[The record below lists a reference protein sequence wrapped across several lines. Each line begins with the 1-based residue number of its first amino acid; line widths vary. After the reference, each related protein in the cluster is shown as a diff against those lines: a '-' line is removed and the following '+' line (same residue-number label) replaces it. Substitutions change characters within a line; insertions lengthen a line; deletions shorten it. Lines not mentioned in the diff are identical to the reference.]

1 MRFAWLLLVL
11 GALPSLALAQT
22 YKWVDEKGQL
32 HYTQTPPVNRKY
44 DVIGSLPPPSTS
56 NSNQED
62 LNKSLERD
70 IKDRPKLE
78 EAAAKAEQEKAKR
91 QETCKKAMEQLAY
104 LESRTA
110 RRLSTTDAE
119 GNYSR
124 MTEEQF
130 QERRAAEQ
138 KKISQNCQ

>member
-11 GALPSLALAQT
+11 GVLPSLTMAQT
-22 YKWVDEKGQL
+22 YRWVDEKGQL

-44 DVIGSLPPPSTS
+44 DVIGPAPPPST
-56 NSNQED
+56 SNQED
-62 LNKSLERD
+62 LNKSLEKD
-70 IKDRPKLE
+70 IKERPKQQ
-78 EAAAKAEQEKAKR
+78 EAAAKAEQEQAKR
-91 QETCKKAMEQLAY
+91 QEACKKAIEQLAY
-104 LESRTA
+104 LEARTA
-110 RRLSTTDAE
+110 RRLSTTDAQ

-138 KKISQNCQ
+138 KRIDENCE